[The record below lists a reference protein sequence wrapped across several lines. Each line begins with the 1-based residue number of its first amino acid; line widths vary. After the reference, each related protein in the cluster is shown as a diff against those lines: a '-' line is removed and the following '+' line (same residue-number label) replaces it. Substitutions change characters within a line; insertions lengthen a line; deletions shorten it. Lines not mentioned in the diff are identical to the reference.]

1 MIRHN
6 VHVAGQGGAT
16 TLEFVCLD
24 GDSIHILDAG
34 GGPSVVIPAQWLSA
48 RTQALDAQPHA
59 LRDGSLVLTVRSMPA
74 VPVEP

>member
-6 VHVAGQGGAT
+6 VHVAGQGGSV

-24 GDSIHILDAG
+24 GDSIHILDAS
-34 GGPSVVIPAQWLSA
+34 GGPPVKIPAQWLST
-48 RTQALDAQPHA
+48 RMQALDGRPHA
-59 LRDGSLVLTVRSMPA
+59 LRDGALMLTVRSMPA